1 MSEMNDAHG
10 DDNNDGNGDGPRD
23 DRGEAVLAI
32 FQRGAEFT
40 KQLLDENSRL
50 RRELGEVQM
59 RHSRA
64 AQSDGEWSKLR
75 QELTSKIEE
84 LENQNQTMLE
94 EIRSIEGENLRFAER
109 YVEVEEENNN
119 LANLYV
125 ASYQLH
131 STLDSSEV
139 VKVILEIVINLIGAE
154 IFCVYVCEEGSTD
167 LVPVAAE
174 GDPVAEFPVLQ
185 VGEGFVGQSVATG
198 EVALGDPSETGT
210 SPGAGGVPVVSI
222 PLRVDDQAVG
232 AIVIYRLLQQKDGF
246 SALDDELFTLLAGHA
261 ATAIFAS
268 RLYGQSER
276 KLTTIQ
282 GFIDLLTN

>member
-1 MSEMNDAHG
+1 MSEMNDNNG
-10 DDNNDGNGDGPRD
+10 DDP
-23 DRGEAVLAI
+23 GEAVLAI

-40 KQLLDENSRL
+40 RQLLDENSRL
-50 RRELGEVQM
+50 RRELGDVQL
-59 RHSRA
+59 RHSHA
-64 AQSDGEWSKLR
+64 AQSDDEWSKLR
-75 QELTSKIEE
+75 QELNSKIEE
-84 LENQNQTMLE
+84 LESQNQTMIE
-94 EIRSIEGENLRFAER
+94 QIRSIEGENLHFAER

-139 VKVILEIVINLIGAE
+139 VTVILEIVINLIGAE
-154 IFCVYVCEEGSTD
+154 VFCVYGCEEGSID
-167 LVPVAAE
+167 LIPIAAE
-174 GDPVAEFPVLQ
+174 GDRVSECPALQ
-185 VGEGFVGQSVATG
+185 VGEGFVGRSVATG
-198 EVALGDPSETGT
+198 EVAIGDPGEE
-210 SPGAGGVPVVSI
+210 GGRPSLGHQPIVSI

-246 SALDDELFTLLAGHA
+246 STLDNELFTLLAGHA

-276 KLTTIQ
+276 KLTTIK

>member
-1 MSEMNDAHG
+1 VSET
-10 DDNNDGNGDGPRD
+10 DDNNGN

-50 RRELGEVQM
+50 RKQLNDMQL
-59 RHSRA
+59 RHTNA
-64 AQSDGEWSKLR
+64 AQSDDEWDKLR
-75 QELTSKIEE
+75 QELTTKIEE
-84 LENQNQTMLE
+84 LENQNHTMLE
-94 EIRSIEGENLRFAER
+94 QLRSIEGENLHFAER

-131 STLDSSEV
+131 STLDSGEV

-154 IFCVYVCEEGSTD
+154 IFCVYVCEEGTGE
-167 LVPVAAE
+167 LTPVAAE
-174 GDPVAEFPVLQ
+174 GDDVNGCPQLR
-185 VGEGFVGQSVATG
+185 VGEGFVGRSVEAG
-198 EVALGDPSETGT
+198 EVAIGNPAAERSPPSQ
-210 SPGAGGVPVVSI
+210 GGEPVVCI
-222 PLRVDDQAVG
+222 PLRVDNRPVG

-246 SALDDELFTLLAGHA
+246 SALDNELFTLLAGHA

-268 RLYGQSER
+268 RLYAQSER
-276 KLTTIQ
+276 KLSTIQ
-282 GFIDLLTN
+282 GFIDLLTK

>member
-1 MSEMNDAHG
+1 MDEPSGRE
-10 DDNNDGNGDGPRD
+10 
-23 DRGEAVLAI
+23 RGEAVLAI

-50 RRELGEVQM
+50 RRKLNDVQL
-59 RHSRA
+59 RHTNA
-64 AQSDGEWSKLR
+64 AQSDSEWGKLR
-75 QELTSKIEE
+75 QELMAKIEE
-84 LENQNQTMLE
+84 LENQNQTILE
-94 EIRSIEGENLRFAER
+94 ELKTIEGENQHFAER

-131 STLDSSEV
+131 STLDAGEV

-154 IFCVYVCEEGSTD
+154 VFGVYVCEEGTGV
-167 LVPVAAE
+167 LTPVAAE
-174 GDPVAEFPVLQ
+174 GDDVSACPKLR
-185 VGEGFVGQSVATG
+185 VGEGFVGRSVETG
-198 EVALGDPSETGT
+198 EVAVGDPAQEGRPPSQ
-210 SPGAGGVPVVSI
+210 GGEPIVSI
-222 PLRVDDQAVG
+222 PLRVEEKPVG
-232 AIVIYRLLQQKDGF
+232 AIVIYRLLAQKDGF
-246 SALDDELFTLLAGHA
+246 SALDNELFTLLAGHA

-276 KLTTIQ
+276 KLSTIQ

>member
-1 MSEMNDAHG
+1 MSQSDENQG
-10 DDNNDGNGDGPRD
+10 RE
-23 DRGEAVLAI
+23 RGEAVLAI

-50 RRELGEVQM
+50 RRELGDVQR
-59 RHSRA
+59 RHIHA
-64 AQSDGEWSKLR
+64 AQSDDEWGKLR
-75 QELTSKIEE
+75 EELNSKIEE
-84 LENQNQTMLE
+84 LENQNHSMLE
-94 EIRSIEGENLRFAER
+94 QIRSIEGENQHFAER

-154 IFCVYVCEEGSTD
+154 IFCVYVCEEGTGV
-167 LVPVAAE
+167 LTPVAAE
-174 GDPVAEFPVLQ
+174 GDDVSECPLLQ
-185 VGEGFVGQSVATG
+185 IDEGFVGKSVETG
-198 EVALGDPSETGT
+198 EVSIGNPSESGRPP
-210 SPGAGGVPVVSI
+210 SQGGEPVVSI
-222 PLRVDDQAVG
+222 PLRVDDRPVG
-232 AIVIYRLLQQKDGF
+232 AIVIYKLLQQKDGF
-246 SALDDELFTLLAGHA
+246 SALDNELFTLLAGHA

-268 RLYGQSER
+268 RLYAQSER
-276 KLTTIQ
+276 KLSTIQ